1 MALAFRPFG
10 VFDYE
15 KMILLAYAVRDVHEL
30 LERTIFFRRSSVF
43 MGFKS
48 PAVNAV
54 GIVEAICNGFGISLS
69 QFFSDGDT
77 IEVSSEYKPLIDCWS
92 ALSPEQREAAL
103 KLLQV
108 INQA

>member
-1 MALAFRPFG
+1 MDAAEKIKEMMKQRGWSAYRLAKQSG
-10 VFDYE
+10 LSE
-15 KMILLAYAVRDVHEL
+15 T
-30 LERTIFFRRSSVF
+30 TIANLIRRNTVPSI
-43 MGFKS
+43 
-48 PAVNAV
+48 PT
-54 GIVEAICNGFGISLS
+54 VEAICNGFGISLS

-77 IEVSSEYKPLIDCWS
+77 IEVSSDYKPLIDCWS

>member
-1 MALAFRPFG
+1 M
-10 VFDYE
+10 E
-15 KMILLAYAVRDVHEL
+15 SM
-30 LERTIFFRRSSVF
+30 ERLIIFLYIGFPSKDTSTIANLIRRNTVPSI
-43 MGFKS
+43 
-48 PAVNAV
+48 PT
-54 GIVEAICNGFGISLS
+54 VEAICNGFGISLS

-77 IEVSSEYKPLIDCWS
+77 IEVSSDYKPLIDCWS

>member
-1 MALAFRPFG
+1 MDATEKIKEMMKQRGWSAYRLAKQSG
-10 VFDYE
+10 LSE
-15 KMILLAYAVRDVHEL
+15 T
-30 LERTIFFRRSSVF
+30 TIANLIRRNTVPSI
-43 MGFKS
+43 
-48 PAVNAV
+48 PT
-54 GIVEAICNGFGISLS
+54 VEAICNGFGISLS

-77 IEVSSEYKPLIDCWS
+77 IEVSSDYKPLIDCWS

>member
-1 MALAFRPFG
+1 MDATEKIKEMMKQRGWSAYKLAKKSG
-10 VFDYE
+10 LSE
-15 KMILLAYAVRDVHEL
+15 T
-30 LERTIFFRRSSVF
+30 TIANLIRRNTVPSI
-43 MGFKS
+43 
-48 PAVNAV
+48 PT
-54 GIVEAICNGFGISLS
+54 VEAICNGFGISLS

-77 IEVSSEYKPLIDCWS
+77 IEDSSEYKPLIDCWS

>member
-1 MALAFRPFG
+1 MDATEKIKEMMKQRGWSAYKLAKKSG
-10 VFDYE
+10 LSE
-15 KMILLAYAVRDVHEL
+15 T
-30 LERTIFFRRSSVF
+30 TIANLIRRNTVPSI
-43 MGFKS
+43 
-48 PAVNAV
+48 PT
-54 GIVEAICNGFGISLS
+54 VEAICNGFGISLS

-77 IEVSSEYKPLIDCWS
+77 IEVSSDYKPLIDCWS

>member
-1 MALAFRPFG
+1 MDATEKIKEMMKQRGWSAYKLAKKSG
-10 VFDYE
+10 LSE
-15 KMILLAYAVRDVHEL
+15 T
-30 LERTIFFRRSSVF
+30 TIANLIRRNTVPSI
-43 MGFKS
+43 
-48 PAVNAV
+48 PT
-54 GIVEAICNGFGISLS
+54 VEAICNGFGISLS
-69 QFFSDGDT
+69 QFFSDGET